1 MQNTIIPNTQK
12 YRPSF
17 RGNFTTLEKNMIQE
31 VRDFALKNKTETARI
46 IKNGKNITD
55 RFDLFEMH
63 NSVTLLPN
71 NSKIFGIN
79 LGFLGKILNYKRD
92 LKGSTYI
99 HSHNTETPLSRPDIL
114 FAIKAKLNKIVAI
127 TPSGKNSTLEIENNN
142 EKILE
147 NLNVF
152 DEPLSILENLENQ
165 YGEDVLFKNNIALE
179 TYKNAM
185 IKAWKNFVE
194 KTKVKY
200 SSNL

>member
-1 MQNTIIPNTQK
+1 MQNTIITNTPK

-46 IKNGKNITD
+46 IKNGKNITN
-55 RFDLFEMH
+55 RFDLFEMQ

-71 NSKIFGIN
+71 NGKIFGIN

-127 TPSGKNSTLEIENNN
+127 TPSGKNSTLEIENNST
-142 EKILE
+142 KILE

-165 YGEDVLFKNNIALE
+165 YGEDVLFKNNIAFE
-179 TYKNAM
+179 TYKKAM
-185 IKAWKNFVE
+185 IKAWKSFVE

-200 SSNL
+200 RSNV